1 MLSIQ
6 VEKCISKGPNKSHL
20 LPDLSFRFIYALLSV
35 QVPSRQLRSTK
46 AWMLPGHLFCTALAT
61 CGLVLVECVSPG
73 SLIRHNNETY
83 IFPAKVG
90 ICDHG
95 RSLMGEGNQV
105 VRSEV

>member
-46 AWMLPGHLFCTALAT
+46 TWMLLGHLFCTVLTT
-61 CGLVLVECVSPG
+61 CGLALVECVSPG

-90 ICDHG
+90 IRDHG
-95 RSLMGEGNQV
+95 EITHGGGKS
-105 VRSEV
+105 SS